1 MTAAVR
7 VLVLPVPAPART
19 RTGPV
24 ASAASSCC
32 SVKSERAAC
41 RSATSLLDFNM
52 AVVSMADEDFL
63 VGCEQ
68 GEIRVEV
75 PRAVRVALAVYH
87 HSLCELGA
95 VMRLR
100 DDVGVGQA
108 VARERP
114 GGPAPLAWR

>member
-32 SVKSERAAC
+32 SVRSERAEC
-41 RSATSLLDFNM
+41 RTATSLLDFNM
-52 AVVSMADEDFL
+52 AVVSMADEDFP
-63 VGCEQ
+63 VGGEQ
-68 GEIRVEV
+68 SEISIEV
-75 PRAVRVALAVYH
+75 PSAVRVALAVH
-87 HSLCELGA
+87 NHSLCDLGA

-100 DDVGVGQA
+100 DDVGV
-108 VARERP
+108 
-114 GGPAPLAWR
+114 